1 MAEFLSTLV
10 RMLIS
15 NMLCNRNALAIVIQ
29 TNKNQSGRADNGLFM
44 AVNIELPSF
53 QSHRNALGSDAVD
66 LAVELDQVV
75 LLHRRLEEHFLHLE
89 GDHIWTVTNFI
100 DEGHSEF
107 VDPAQHDPAE
117 KVVVHSEIVFFAD
130 FGSQKFH
137 EVKIMGV
144 LEREVLFERIV
155 MYIH

>member
-10 RMLIS
+10 RMLVP
-15 NMLCNRNALAIVIQ
+15 NMLCNWDALAVVIQ
-29 TNKNQSGRADNGLFM
+29 ANKDQPGGTDNGFFM
-44 AVNIELPSF
+44 AVYIELPSF
-53 QSHRNALGSDAVD
+53 QSHGDAFGSDAVD

-75 LLHRRLEEHFLHLE
+75 LLHRRLKEHLLHLE

-107 VDPAQHDPAE
+107 VDPAQHDPTE
-117 KVVVHSEIVFFAD
+117 KVVVHSEVVFFAD

-144 LEREVLFERIV
+144 FDLEVLFERIV
-155 MYIH
+155 MLH

>member
-10 RMLIS
+10 RMLVT
-15 NMLCNRNALAIVIQ
+15 NMLCNRNAFPIVIQ

-44 AVNIELPSF
+44 AVNIKLPSF
-53 QSHRNALGSDAVD
+53 QSHRNAFGSDAVD

-107 VDPAQHDPAE
+107 VDPAQHDPTE

-144 LEREVLFERIV
+144 FDLEVLFERIV
-155 MYIH
+155 MLH

>member
-89 GDHIWTVTNFI
+89 GDHIRTVTNFI

-107 VDPAQHDPAE
+107 VDPAQHDPSKE
-117 KVVVHSEIVFFAD
+117 VVVHSEIVFFAD

-137 EVKIMGV
+137 EVKITGV
-144 LEREVLFERIV
+144 LEWEVLFERIV

>member
-1 MAEFLSTLV
+1 MAKILIALV
-10 RMLIS
+10 RMLVP
-15 NMLCNRNALAIVIQ
+15 NMLRNGDALAIVIQ

-53 QSHRNALGSDAVD
+53 QSHRNAFGSDAVD

-75 LLHRRLEEHFLHLE
+75 LLHRRLEEHLLHLE

-107 VDPAQHDPAE
+107 VDPAQHDPTE

-144 LEREVLFERIV
+144 LEWEVLFERIV